1 MLRADAVIVIYD
13 SLQYVQS
20 KRLHEPFKWLEFM
33 TLIPIMHA
41 DAANSE
47 HQQIPTMQRD
57 MGEPQVIQQDR
68 MSLGA
73 AVGQMFI
80 IGMPFAIA
88 FASVALYLWRRLGDL
103 KPLPRRLP
111 TSDPGF

>member
-1 MLRADAVIVIYD
+1 MTMLPGCDAHASV
-13 SLQYVQS
+13 
-20 KRLHEPFKWLEFM
+20 
-33 TLIPIMHA
+33 A
-41 DAANSE
+41 DAAHNQRQE
-47 HQQIPTMQRD
+47 IPTMQSD

>member
-1 MLRADAVIVIYD
+1 
-13 SLQYVQS
+13 
-20 KRLHEPFKWLEFM
+20 
-33 TLIPIMHA
+33 MHG
-41 DAANSE
+41 DL
-47 HQQIPTMQRD
+47 D
-57 MGEPQVIQQDR
+57 EPQVIQQDH

-103 KPLPRRLP
+103 KPIPRRLP
-111 TSDPGF
+111 TSDSGF